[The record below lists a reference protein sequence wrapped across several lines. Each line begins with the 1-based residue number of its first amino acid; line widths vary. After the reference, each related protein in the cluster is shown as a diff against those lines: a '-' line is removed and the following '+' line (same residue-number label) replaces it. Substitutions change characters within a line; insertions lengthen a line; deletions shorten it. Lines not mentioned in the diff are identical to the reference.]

1 MLAGDAGAGGGGAA
15 GGVAGRTGGR
25 GGDCACADALK
36 TAIAAQIK
44 NATMPRNAAIVAA
57 GFRFSLERAKADWFD
72 VSRSRRLKD
81 PAVLS

>member
-1 MLAGDAGAGGGGAA
+1 MAAGDAGAGCGAWA
-15 GGVAGRTGGR
+15 GDGAGR
-25 GGDCACADALK
+25 GGDCACAVVLK

-44 NATMPRNAAIVAA
+44 NATMRRKAAIPAA

>member
-1 MLAGDAGAGGGGAA
+1 VAEGDSGAGCGASD
-15 GGVAGRTGGR
+15 GDCAGRTGGR
-25 GGDCACADALK
+25 AGDCACADALK